1 MERRIAMKARMMVL
15 ACATIALVCV
25 TQATAESHDKWI
37 GVWHA
42 KVVNQPG
49 MTLTLADDT
58 GELGGTIV
66 FEVFNRDENRL
77 IAREPHTLV
86 HPHIDGNVLSFQVK
100 GCCGHS
106 QILKMTVELTKDGK
120 AETRC
125 SNCGSDAVTELEKA
139 N

>member
-1 MERRIAMKARMMVL
+1 MKARIMVVACALIAL
-15 ACATIALVCV
+15 ACGSQAATG
-25 TQATAESHDKWI
+25 SHKNWI
-37 GVWHA
+37 GVWQA

-66 FEVFNRDENRL
+66 FEVFNREENRL

-86 HPHIDGNVLSFQVK
+86 HPHIDGNVLSFQVN
-100 GCCGHS
+100 GCCGRS
-106 QILKMTVELTKDGK
+106 QILNITLELTKDGK
-120 AETRC
+120 AESRC

-139 N
+139 L

>member
-1 MERRIAMKARMMVL
+1 MNARMLML
-15 ACATIALVCV
+15 ACAAIALACV
-25 TQATAESHDKWI
+25 TQAAAESHDNWI
-37 GVWHA
+37 GVWQA

-86 HPHIDGNVLSFQVK
+86 HPRIDGNVLSFQVK
-100 GCCGHS
+100 GCCGRS
-106 QILKMTVELTKDGK
+106 QVLNMTVELTKDGK